1 MAAAGGSL
9 AAVKSVPVAFQ
20 GKPRKSADL
29 KCTENAE
36 KQRGSPRKG
45 DCGCDILLGACRAR
59 SVSPVALPATPAAP
73 ASLPPP
79 PSPQERHGLHSNRP
93 RILTSMEEDVIL
105 KQLSSGT
112 QTAGKRV
119 EAIKATRGYIYS
131 NPGKL
136 LFKKR
141 NELLTAVVEVLEK
154 DARRDVKAQ
163 CVQLVCD
170 IVQIPDPELDR
181 FRQAVLPGLLFD
193 LKDESP
199 SMRKELVQTLHKCL
213 KYSRSPEKI
222 LSALVEHGL
231 ESREASVR
239 TATAVLLPILLT
251 KDFHSV
257 DLYDIIESL
266 TKKLTNI
273 SGSSGPN
280 DPVVAFSTLDY
291 IRQHVAVG
299 QDEFNAYLKRL
310 PPGLRRDYNRFID
323 DNFEQLSVDSELN
336 NNNTPRSA
344 YPRGRCPSPS
354 PAAAVS
360 GGSPSLND
368 SPLIL
373 SPLKEHSGMKYGIV
387 PLDLHSRL
395 LDLKDYK
402 ARTHAVEELKSV
414 VSHTDLSNVPPA
426 NVHGLIGFL
435 CSLLDDSNFK
445 VTHGTLEILNLLV
458 VKLGRHVEQF
468 LRAVVTTAVKVLG
481 DNKAVTKQAY
491 MKVYMGL
498 MKNAGPQKLLDLL
511 LENVK
516 HRNSKVR
523 EEVINIIIASL
534 LTHPSED
541 FDLPKLCFAVAPAL
555 ADGKRKVRHA
565 ALEVFAVLAS
575 SMGSGKMQSLVKAV
589 DQVELHEDVDGLM
602 AAVQARLA
610 RRTLPKLTA
619 HGLVEYAVPIAASA
633 HGRASQQ
640 VPQGADTE
648 WLFGGGRTSSATS
661 NRGDTERGPHQGHR
675 STSPQGE
682 ETPTHRRVLS
692 ASKGKNKLPWE
703 NTNTPTKTPF
713 QPAKAPNDTDTIT
726 KEQVS
731 QIYGEVPQSPKLRRS
746 PTMPANDDL
755 FITRKSAVKSAKQ
768 GNVQAMNLE
777 NSSTLTNTGAAEW
790 HQPRISGKQGLLGY
804 SRSSGSVDSDLQ
816 FLGTSSQL
824 EKAPLHASLNLS
836 TKTQRGLYSHPSV
849 ERTLS
854 GPSTAGGGSS
864 SSSSIASQGAFILPS
879 YPLSSPGS
887 GQLHTTPPR
896 KGMEDSVGF
905 SNTWPSKP
913 LDGTSN
919 SSPRKRLPSSRTDD
933 TQGKL
938 DMTQEKHSP
947 VPLKPALVRTPSSR
961 RGINGTKPVPPI
973 PRGACL
979 PSLADGGGRDPKKAG
994 GTQESGGEK
1003 SLALDLSELDV
1014 KDDEPDHE
1022 EMMSSLRSLRYS
1034 AAKKRA
1040 KLSGSPP
1047 EAESPDSALKLELT
1061 LDFSS
1066 LASSTFTS
1074 PISESGI
1081 YSPPE
1086 ALSSPLTP
1094 TPPTNTKTNTM
1105 RNHRT
1110 MSESFNPFASRPRL
1124 AATPDLMKSTCP
1136 VEYSPPQGVSF
1147 HDRATSDVSVVG
1159 QRMGY
1164 ANGAVELEEG
1174 KQGEPSTT
1182 TAKMHRGAKPTKGEY
1197 GSPASLGN
1205 TQQQNNHEVTSA
1217 NGMHEDSVVI
1227 VGKGVFGSPTASL
1240 TYSQAMLCSAEN
1252 GDGAGKHSTETP
1264 PAIYG
1269 KSVQQNSHSTFESSD
1284 QAEREVTVAISKSA
1298 RDKMRRRKNKAEREQ
1313 LLREQERKERL
1324 EESLRERLRAIDIDS
1339 SPDDLSVNGG
1349 VLLKSK
1355 AESLSAESTPLSPP
1369 PLKCTPSLRKARSP
1383 SSDEVSAGPRT
1394 QRKQRANS
1402 VPRASETV
1410 EPSDVRPF
1418 SKPEQALLEAL
1429 RLMAD
1434 DDWEKK
1440 IEGIGF
1446 VRSLSIYHPD
1456 VLTTRLHDIALA
1468 MIREVKNLRSGVSRV
1483 AVMCLGDMFTHLK
1496 VMEQELD
1503 GTIRALLHKAG
1514 ESNTFIREDVDKA
1527 LGAMVSNVTPARAL
1541 CALIAGGSSHLN
1553 SVVRKC
1559 TALHL
1564 SGLVER
1570 MGPGRL
1576 LSGIRD
1582 VTDRLLPVVAKFT
1595 QDSSPETRYYGRRM
1609 IYLMMSHQ
1617 DFDKVLEKYLTPKD
1631 LPYIKDTVHNLRLKG
1646 LGEIPQDAPSARGRR
1661 SLPGSGTTRASSN
1674 TRDPHSS
1681 IARSPGESTWKPA
1694 VRNLVD
1700 NHEFI
1705 KQLTGTLNSKDF
1717 RERIKGIHQLVS
1729 ECETNQDLI
1738 VSNMFPIFD
1747 AFKTRLHD
1755 SNSKVSLMAL
1765 ESLQKIILLLGNH
1778 LSQVVYILVPAIVD
1792 TNLNSKNSAVYTA
1805 AINALHC
1812 LSEQLDN
1819 SVLLQPF
1826 CTKAQY
1832 LTGKAKQD
1840 MTEKVA
1846 DLVTELYPRK
1856 PQLVEQRVLPL
1867 LWHLLSSV
1875 SSGSTLPGKGS
1886 SMRGSTAKLCKA
1898 LSAHMGDSNLL
1909 SLAASKSPQT
1919 SKNVL
1924 ELLAITT

>member
-1 MAAAGGSL
+1 MAAAGGPL
-9 AAVKSVPVAFQ
+9 VAVKSVPVAFR
-20 GKPRKSADL
+20 GKTRKSANL

-36 KQRGSPRKG
+36 KQRGSPRKR

-59 SVSPVALPATPAAP
+59 SVSPAAVPPTPPAP
-73 ASLPPP
+73 ASLPPS
-79 PSPQERHGLHSNRP
+79 SPQERHGLHSNRP
-93 RILTSMEEDVIL
+93 PRLTSMEEDVIL
-105 KQLSSGT
+105 QQLSSGE
-112 QTAGKRV
+112 QTAGRRV
-119 EAIKATRGYIYS
+119 EAIKATRGHIHS

-154 DARRDVKAQ
+154 DARRDVKVQ

-181 FRQAVLPGLLFD
+181 FRQAVLPGLLSD

-199 SMRKELVQTLHKCL
+199 AVRKELVQTLHKCL
-213 KYSRSPEKI
+213 KYSHSPEKM
-222 LSALVEHGL
+222 LSTLVEHGL
-231 ESREASVR
+231 ESPEASVR
-239 TATAVLLPILLT
+239 TATTVILPILLN
-251 KDFHSV
+251 KDFNRV
-257 DLYDIIESL
+257 DLYDIIEAL
-266 TKKLTNI
+266 TKKFTNV

-291 IRQHVAVG
+291 IRQHVVVG
-299 QDEFNAYLKRL
+299 QEEFNAYLKRL
-310 PPGLRRDYNRFID
+310 PPGMRRGYNRFID
-323 DNFEQLSVDSELN
+323 DNFEQFSLDPESN
-336 NNNTPRSA
+336 NNNSPRSA
-344 YPRGRCPSPS
+344 KERGRYPSPRPTVTGS
-354 PAAAVS
+354 R
-360 GGSPSLND
+360 GSPSLND
-368 SPLIL
+368 APLIL

-414 VSHTDLSNVPPA
+414 VSHTDLSSVPSA
-426 NVHGLIGFL
+426 NVLGLIGFL

-445 VTHGTLEILNLLV
+445 VTHSTLEILNLLV
-458 VKLGRHVEQF
+458 VKLGRHVERF
-468 LRAVVTTAVKVLG
+468 LRAMVTTAVKVLG
-481 DNKAVTKQAY
+481 DNKAVTKQEY

-575 SMGSGKMQSLVKAV
+575 SMGSGKMQPLVKAV

-619 HGLVEYAVPIAASA
+619 HGLVEYAVPIASSA

-648 WLFGGGRTSSATS
+648 WLLGGGRTSSATS
-661 NRGDTERGPHQGHR
+661 NRVDTEREPHQSHR

-682 ETPTHRRVLS
+682 ETTTHRRVLS

-713 QPAKAPNDTDTIT
+713 QPAKAPNDTDAIT

-731 QIYGEVPQSPKLRRS
+731 QVPQSPKLRRS
-746 PTMPANDDL
+746 ATPPANDEL
-755 FITRKSAVKSAKQ
+755 FITRKSAVKPAKQ

-777 NSSTLTNTGAAEW
+777 NSSSLTGTGAAEW
-790 HQPRISGKQGLLGY
+790 HQPRISRKQGLLGY

-836 TKTQRGLYSHPSV
+836 AKPQRGLYSHPST
-849 ERTLS
+849 EHTLS
-854 GPSTAGGGSS
+854 GPNSAGGG
-864 SSSSIASQGAFILPS
+864 SSSSIASQGVFILPS
-879 YPLSSPGS
+879 YPLSSLGS

-896 KGMEDSVGF
+896 KGTEDGVGF

-919 SSPRKRLPSSRTDD
+919 SSPRKRLPSSRTDN
-933 TQGKL
+933 TQDL
-938 DMTQEKHSP
+938 TQEKHSP

-973 PRGACL
+973 PRGPCL

-994 GTQESGGEK
+994 GTQESGGEM

-1022 EMMSSLRSLRYS
+1022 EVSMMSSLRSLRYS

-1047 EAESPDSALKLELT
+1047 VAKSPDSALKLELT

-1086 ALSSPLTP
+1086 PLSSPLAP
-1094 TPPTNTKTNTM
+1094 TPPTNTNTL

-1110 MSESFNPFASRPRL
+1110 MSESFNPFAARPRL
-1124 AATPDLMKSTCP
+1124 AATPDIMKSTRP
-1136 VEYSPPQGVSF
+1136 VEYSPNQGVSF
-1147 HDRATSDVSVVG
+1147 RDRATSDVSVVG
-1159 QRMGY
+1159 KRMGY
-1164 ANGAVELEEG
+1164 ANGAMELEEG
-1174 KQGEPSTT
+1174 RLGEPSLT
-1182 TAKMHRGAKPTKGEY
+1182 TAKIHRGAKPTK

-1217 NGMHEDSVVI
+1217 SGMHEDSVVI

-1252 GDGAGKHSTETP
+1252 GDSAGKHGTETP

-1269 KSVQQNSHSTFESSD
+1269 KSVHQNSHGTFESSD

-1298 RDKMRRRKNKAEREQ
+1298 RDKMRRRKNRAEREQ

-1324 EESLRERLRAIDIDS
+1324 EESLRERLRAIEIDS

-1355 AESLSAESTPLSPP
+1355 AESVSAEITPLSPP
-1369 PLKCTPSLRKARSP
+1369 PLKLTPSLRKARSP
-1383 SSDEVSAGPRT
+1383 SSDEVSAGPQP
-1394 QRKQRANS
+1394 QRKQGASS
-1402 VPRASETV
+1402 VPRTSETV

-1418 SKPEQALLEAL
+1418 SKPEQALPEAL

-1456 VLTTRLHDIALA
+1456 VLATRLHDIALA

-1483 AVMCLGDMFTHLK
+1483 AVLCLGDMFTHLK
-1496 VMEQELD
+1496 TMEQELD
-1503 GTIRALLHKAG
+1503 GTVRVLLHKAG

-1582 VTDRLLPVVAKFT
+1582 VTDRLLPAVAKFT
-1595 QDSSPETRYYGRRM
+1595 QDSSPETRYYGRQM

-1617 DFDKVLEKYLTPKD
+1617 DFDKVLEKYLLPKD
-1631 LPYIKDTVHNLRLKG
+1631 LPYIKDTVHTLRLKG

-1661 SLPGSGTTRASSN
+1661 SLPGSGTIRASSN
-1674 TRDPHSS
+1674 TREPHSS
-1681 IARSPGESTWKPA
+1681 IAREPGESTWKPA

-1717 RERIKGIHQLVS
+1717 RERVKGIHQLVS
-1729 ECETNQDLI
+1729 ECETNQDLV

-1792 TNLNSKNSAVYTA
+1792 TNLNSKNSAIYTA

-1819 SVLLQPF
+1819 SMLLQPF

-1832 LTGKAKQD
+1832 LTGRAKQD

-1867 LWHLLSSV
+1867 LWHLVSNV

-1886 SMRGSTAKLCKA
+1886 SMRGSTAKLCQA

-1909 SLAASKSPQT
+1909 SLAANKSPQT

-1924 ELLAITT
+1924 ELLEITT

>member
-9 AAVKSVPVAFQ
+9 VAVKSVPVAFQ

-29 KCTENAE
+29 KRTENAE

-59 SVSPVALPATPAAP
+59 SVSPVAVPATPAAP

-93 RILTSMEEDVIL
+93 RSLTSMEEDVIL

-239 TATAVLLPILLT
+239 TATVVLLPILLP

-291 IRQHVAVG
+291 IRQHLAVG

-323 DNFEQLSVDSELN
+323 DNFEQLSVDNELN

-414 VSHTDLSNVPPA
+414 ISHTDLSNVPPA
-426 NVHGLIGFL
+426 NVLGLIGFL

-445 VTHGTLEILNLLV
+445 VTHSTLEILNLLV

-682 ETPTHRRVLS
+682 ETPIHRRVLS

-768 GNVQAMNLE
+768 GNVQAMNLV

-933 TQGKL
+933 TQV

-961 RGINGTKPVPPI
+961 RGINGTKPVPPH
-973 PRGACL
+973 
-979 PSLADGGGRDPKKAG
+979 PKG
-994 GTQESGGEK
+994 
-1003 SLALDLSELDV
+1003 
-1014 KDDEPDHE
+1014 
-1022 EMMSSLRSLRYS
+1022 
-1034 AAKKRA
+1034 
-1040 KLSGSPP
+1040 
-1047 EAESPDSALKLELT
+1047 
-1061 LDFSS
+1061 
-1066 LASSTFTS
+1066 
-1074 PISESGI
+1074 
-1081 YSPPE
+1081 
-1086 ALSSPLTP
+1086 
-1094 TPPTNTKTNTM
+1094 
-1105 RNHRT
+1105 
-1110 MSESFNPFASRPRL
+1110 
-1124 AATPDLMKSTCP
+1124 
-1136 VEYSPPQGVSF
+1136 
-1147 HDRATSDVSVVG
+1147 
-1159 QRMGY
+1159 
-1164 ANGAVELEEG
+1164 
-1174 KQGEPSTT
+1174 
-1182 TAKMHRGAKPTKGEY
+1182 
-1197 GSPASLGN
+1197 ASLGN
-1205 TQQQNNHEVTSA
+1205 TQQQNNHDVTSA

-1339 SPDDLSVNGG
+1339 SPDDLIVNGG

-1394 QRKQRANS
+1394 QRKQRAS
-1402 VPRASETV
+1402 SIPRASETV

-1418 SKPEQALLEAL
+1418 SKPEQALLDAL

-1503 GTIRALLHKAG
+1503 GTVRALLHKAG

-1681 IARSPGESTWKPA
+1681 IAREPGESTWKPA

-1738 VSNMFPIFD
+1738 ISNMFPIFD

-1755 SNSKVSLMAL
+1755 SNSKVCLMAL

-1898 LSAHMGDSNLL
+1898 LSEHMGDSNLL